1 MFERMPYTILLVDD
15 DTEFRQEFKDLLE
28 EYNVIEASNGQAA
41 LDILNS
47 PNTVDL
53 VILDVMM
60 PGLKGT
66 EVLKQIKSRY
76 PDLSIIISTAY
87 SSKDVA
93 IESLRAHA
101 DDYLEKPFQVH
112 RAKAV
117 IRRLLEGK
125 LLDDDSKGIIEKVKA
140 YTERNFQK
148 NVSLNDVASF
158 VALSPKYLSRLF
170 KAATGTGFNEYKIE
184 LKINKGKEL
193 LRTTAL
199 NINQITDELGYL
211 NTESFIRIFKKVTGE
226 TPTEF
231 RARRS

>member
-1 MFERMPYTILLVDD
+1 MVRAGVVEHPSQWPFCGYNEIQKPKRKNIFIDYERLRKLLGFDSYDRVV
-15 DTEFRQEFKDLLE
+15 T
-28 EYNVIEASNGQAA
+28 YNKRWV
-41 LDILNS
+41 
-47 PNTVDL
+47 
-53 VILDVMM
+53 
-60 PGLKGT
+60 
-66 EVLKQIKSRY
+66 
-76 PDLSIIISTAY
+76 
-87 SSKDVA
+87 
-93 IESLRAHA
+93 

-170 KAATGTGFNEYKIE
+170 KAATGTGFNDYKIE

-231 RARRS
+231 RAHRS